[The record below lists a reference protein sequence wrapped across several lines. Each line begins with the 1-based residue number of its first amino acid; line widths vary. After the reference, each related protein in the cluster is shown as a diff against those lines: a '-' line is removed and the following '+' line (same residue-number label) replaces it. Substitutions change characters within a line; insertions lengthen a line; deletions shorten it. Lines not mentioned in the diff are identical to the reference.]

1 MRQNRIKILCAQ
13 NDISI
18 AELAKKIGMQPAA
31 LRRYT
36 RHEAQPRIELAQQV
50 AAALNVT
57 PDEVLGIKIGSEK
70 IDAAWRQ
77 MPLYGAVQGG
87 IGHDITDLSDA
98 IDAIDTPSWL
108 ASVPDAYAVFVSGT
122 SMRPRFNPRE
132 VLYVHPGRPCREG
145 DYVVVQLAANGN
157 THAIVKQFV
166 EITDTHVVLRQHNPD
181 RNLNYPRN
189 EVAAIHVVVG
199 SYFA

>member
-18 AELAKKIGMQPAA
+18 ADLAKKIGMQPAA

-70 IDAAWRQ
+70 I
-77 MPLYGAVQGG
+77 
-87 IGHDITDLSDA
+87 
-98 IDAIDTPSWL
+98 
-108 ASVPDAYAVFVSGT
+108 
-122 SMRPRFNPRE
+122 
-132 VLYVHPGRPCREG
+132 
-145 DYVVVQLAANGN
+145 
-157 THAIVKQFV
+157 
-166 EITDTHVVLRQHNPD
+166 
-181 RNLNYPRN
+181 
-189 EVAAIHVVVG
+189 EVARR
-199 SYFA
+199 